1 MSVAEQWHKAVIKK
15 FKRKK
20 VYASL
25 KDNIKAVDLAEI
37 KSLSDKKKFVRYLL
51 CIVDVFTKYAWIKT
65 LKDEKGK
72 SNSKCFYRNSK

>member
-1 MSVAEQWHKAVIKK
+1 MSVAEQCHKAVIKK

-37 KSLSDKKKFVRYLL
+37 KSLSNKKKFVRYLL

-65 LKDEKGK
+65 LKDEKG
-72 SNSKCFYRNSK
+72 

>member
-37 KSLSDKKKFVRYLL
+37 KSLSNKKKFVRYLL

-65 LKDEKGK
+65 LKDEKG
-72 SNSKCFYRNSK
+72 